1 MNPGAVAGVLAG
13 LLLGPVQT
21 APTDSPSRQAPTFQA
36 PILNTERI
44 ESGELRSATG
54 ETVTYRIRLLPIAS
68 FPDLPAAIAGELT
81 RRQCMIP
88 QSFEA
93 KQPEN
98 VIHGAFR
105 APGSSDWA
113 ALCSSQG
120 TTTLYVFF
128 AGQFESPIALRS
140 QSDSAWLEAEP
151 GSSIYGS
158 SWGIA
163 VRSAAE
169 LRASPQLHRGAT
181 LDHDAIDDARLER
194 SLVVHYYQAGRWL
207 DLNRSDGSD

>member
-1 MNPGAVAGVLAG
+1 
-13 LLLGPVQT
+13 
-21 APTDSPSRQAPTFQA
+21 
-36 PILNTERI
+36 
-44 ESGELRSATG
+44 
-54 ETVTYRIRLLPIAS
+54 
-68 FPDLPAAIAGELT
+68 
-81 RRQCMIP
+81 MIP